1 MLEEPPISGDTAAAI
16 ADSVRAL
23 IARGELRPG
32 EVLPPVRALAAR
44 QGVNRNTVAAA
55 YAALAAAGV
64 VETRRRGG
72 TVVRGIVPVP
82 GEGAPAPE
90 NTINLAD
97 GNPDPALL
105 PPLPDLQGYEAVLY
119 GAAGIDESL
128 HHWARRHMLPDT
140 DNSGTLVLTHG
151 AVDAVERLLSA
162 HLTRGDA
169 VAVED
174 PCFLSSIGTFRVNGY
189 RALPVP
195 MDEHGMTAAGL
206 GAALEAGARAVVCT
220 PRAHNPTGASL
231 TERRARELR
240 SLLAGHPH
248 VLVIEDDHFSALAR
262 TPYRRI
268 TPPEST
274 RWALVRSVSKFLGP
288 DLRLGLTVC
297 DADTAAR
304 LQARLAAATWVSH
317 LLQHLVARVL
327 TDPATPSRLD
337 HAAQAYT
344 RRRRRLTDA
353 LDAHGVPWLAG
364 PDGLNVW
371 LPLAEDAEAAV
382 VEELAEHGWAVR
394 PGSLFTLTHR
404 PAIRITTATLAS
416 EHTEALAARLSS
428 TLASINQEPP
438 CSPD

>member
-1 MLEEPPISGDTAAAI
+1 MSDEPTITGDTAASI
-16 ADSVRAL
+16 ADSVRGL
-23 IARGELRPG
+23 IARGRLRPG
-32 EVLPPVRALAAR
+32 DVLPPVRGLAAR

-72 TVVRGIVPVP
+72 TVVRDVVPVP
-82 GEGAPAPE
+82 GEGAPAPG
-90 NTINLAD
+90 NTVNLAD

-105 PPLPDLQGYEAVLY
+105 PPLPGLRGYTAVLY
-119 GAAGIDESL
+119 GAPGIDEGLSR
-128 HHWARRHMLPDT
+128 WAAEHLFPDT
-140 DNSGTLVLTHG
+140 GSSGTLVLTHG
-151 AVDAVERLLSA
+151 AVDAVERVLGA

-174 PCFLSSIGTFRVNGY
+174 PCFLSSIGTFRLNGY

-195 MDEHGMTAAGL
+195 MDARGMTREGL
-206 GAALEAGARAVVCT
+206 RAALEAGARAVVCT

-231 TERRARELR
+231 TGQRARELR
-240 SLLAGHPH
+240 ALLAAHPE

-268 TPPEST
+268 TPAGAP

-297 DADTAAR
+297 DPDTAAR

-317 LLQHLVARVL
+317 LLQHLVAGVL
-327 TDPATPSRLD
+327 ADPATPARLE
-337 HAAQAYT
+337 HASQVYAH
-344 RRRRRLTDA
+344 RRALLTDA
-353 LDAHGVPWLAG
+353 LDARSLPWLAG

-371 LPLAEDAEAAV
+371 IPLADVPEAAV
-382 VEELAEHGWAVR
+382 VEDLAVHGWAVR
-394 PGSLFTLTHR
+394 PGSLFTMTHR
-404 PAIRITTATLAS
+404 SAIRVTTSTLTP
-416 EHTEALAARLSS
+416 EHADAFAARLST
-428 TLASINQEPP
+428 TLTPITSESP
-438 CSPD
+438 CSPA

>member
-1 MLEEPPISGDTAAAI
+1 MPEEPSITGDTAAAI

-23 IARGELRPG
+23 IAQGELRPG
-32 EVLPPVRALAAR
+32 EVLPSVRGLAAR
-44 QGVNRNTVAAA
+44 RGVNRNTVAAA
-55 YAALAAAGV
+55 YAGLAAAGV

-72 TVVRGIVPVP
+72 TVVRDVVSVP
-82 GEGAPAPE
+82 GEGASAPV
-90 NTINLAD
+90 NTVNLAD

-105 PPLPDLQGYEAVLY
+105 PPLPDLQGYETVLY
-119 GAAGIDESL
+119 GAPGIDRSL
-128 HHWARRHMLPDT
+128 DHWARRRMLPDT
-140 DNSGTLVLTHG
+140 ENSGALVLTHG

-174 PCFLSSIGTFRVNGY
+174 PCFLSSIGTFRLNGY

-195 MDEHGMTAAGL
+195 MDEHGMSAEGL
-206 GAALEAGARAVVCT
+206 RTALETGARAMVCT

-231 TERRARELR
+231 TEQRARELR
-240 SLLAGHPH
+240 AVLADHPH

-262 TPYRRI
+262 TPYWRI

-304 LQARLAAATWVSH
+304 LQARLEAATWVSH

-327 TDPATPSRLD
+327 TDPATPARLD
-337 HAAQAYT
+337 HAAQVYT
-344 RRRRRLTDA
+344 RRRRLLTDA
-353 LDAHGVPWLAG
+353 LHAHSVPWLAG

-371 LPLAEDAEAAV
+371 VPLAEDAEAAV
-382 VEELAEHGWAVR
+382 VQELAAHGWAVR

-404 PAIRITTATLAS
+404 PAIRITTATLAP
-416 EHTEALAARLSS
+416 EHAEAFAARLST
-428 TLASINQEPP
+428 TLASIN
-438 CSPD
+438 